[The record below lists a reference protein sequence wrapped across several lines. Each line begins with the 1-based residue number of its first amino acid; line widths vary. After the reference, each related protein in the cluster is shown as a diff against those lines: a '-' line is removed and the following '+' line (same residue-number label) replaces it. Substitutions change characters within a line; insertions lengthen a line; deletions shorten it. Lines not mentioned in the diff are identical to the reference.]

1 MKALQKNKLRQH
13 TLKLW
18 NEYKFILAKYDI
30 NKIFIGDD
38 IREDVLDDEIKQFLE
53 GIIYKMIPNITK
65 KKFETSDNEIR
76 FIKEKVTFDV
86 DGFMEEKYIVR
97 SVSKITIK
105 KNKEELETKT
115 LSPLEKRYDILDE
128 KESKS
133 NYQKLFGHSL
143 SAEKLSNLMTAIQS
157 TQISQGIALEEII
170 YQEYLGYKEEN
181 IKINNALSIIKN
193 NSNKDILFRKII
205 LDSEFLNERGVKYDR
220 QENLHVDFI
229 FYSKNKVYIRE
240 VKDGNNLD
248 TKKSDAEVSE
258 MKMLKDL
265 FPTIINVEAE
275 SGIVS
280 WISKNK
286 KDVSFKAKDIDEYI
300 ELGPDFAK
308 LLNVNYQKIVDMRM
322 KINEGNLEY
331 ALNKMLEILE
341 FENLI

>member
-1 MKALQKNKLRQH
+1 MKASQKNKLRQH

-30 NKIFIGDD
+30 NKIFVDGD
-38 IREDVLDDEIKQFLE
+38 IREDVSDNEVKQFLE
-53 GIIYKMIPNITK
+53 GIIYKMIPNVTK

-76 FIKEKVTFDV
+76 FIKEKVRFDV
-86 DGFMEEKYIVR
+86 DGFMKEKYVVR
-97 SVSKITIK
+97 SVSKITTK
-105 KNKEELETKT
+105 KDKEELETKT
-115 LSPLEKRYDILDE
+115 LSPLEIRYDVLDE

-133 NYQKLFGHSL
+133 NYQKLFGNSL
-143 SAEKLSNLMTAIQS
+143 SAERLSNLMTSIQS
-157 TQISQGIALEEII
+157 TQISQGIGLEDII
-170 YQEYLGYKEEN
+170 YDEYSGHKEEDV
-181 IKINNALSIIKN
+181 KINNVLNIIN
-193 NSNKDILFRKII
+193 NNPDKDILFRKVI
-205 LDSEFLNERGVKYDR
+205 LDKEFLNEHGVPYDR

-248 TKKSDAEVSE
+248 TKKTDAEISE

-280 WISKNK
+280 WISKDK
-286 KDVSFKAKDIDEYI
+286 KDVSFKAKDIDEYV

-308 LLNVNYQKIVDMRM
+308 LLDIDYQKIVNKRV
-322 KINEGNLEY
+322 KINEGNLEF

-341 FENLI
+341 LENLV